1 MNFDLS
7 HNYYNDQ
14 SIYLIALYEPESN
27 QIILLHVKIIL
38 IIFFNIK
45 NIEISNNELQMGE
58 IKY

>member
-27 QIILLHVKIIL
+27 QIILLHVKFNNI
-38 IIFFNIK
+38 FNIK
-45 NIEISNNELQMGE
+45 NIEISNNELQMVK

>member
-27 QIILLHVKIIL
+27 QIILIHLKIIL
-38 IIFFNIK
+38 IIFLI
-45 NIEISNNELQMGE
+45 
-58 IKY
+58 